1 MCGIFGVFSKKEF
14 YLEKA
19 IDFFSKIKHRGE
31 DFVFIVYSNNTNLKN
46 SEIISAKNFEELKQ
60 KSENIKVKSLIGM
73 NYFSIFGRPI
83 IFENFVFNG
92 EVFNY
97 EELKEKFQI
106 KNLKND
112 GELIKKS
119 FELDKLDLLK
129 AIYAFAYFDKE
140 KNTIYL
146 LRDIIGVNPLFYR
159 LEDSLFIFGSENK
172 IVKGTP
178 LNPRFLI
185 KFNIKNFSLVLKKRK
200 DLFKKPDSLKKY
212 KLKSIKEIKKLIEKY
227 LIENIILQAKQAK
240 KVGVLFSGGVDSTF
254 IAKILQEN
262 KIKFK
267 CCIVGH
273 EKSEDVVI
281 AEKVAQEFGFDY
293 EVKYIDEETLKKD
306 LEFLVNGLE
315 TSNIMKISVGIPI
328 YYGSL
333 INKYKVI
340 FSGIGSEELFGGYE
354 RHLKNIKKE
363 CEKGL
368 LTIWERDLYRDNV
381 ASFLGGSELR
391 TPFLSE
397 ELIYLS
403 KKIPNNWK
411 IRKISKKEKEIIKKF
426 FNKEINYCKKYL
438 LIKIAKKHINFFAYR
453 PKKAAQYGSK
463 SEKIIEKIAK
473 TKNLDKREYLKTLL
487 KEIKPIEDEIF

>member
-1 MCGIFGVFSKKEF
+1 M
-14 YLEKA
+14 
-19 IDFFSKIKHRGE
+19 
-31 DFVFIVYSNNTNLKN
+31 
-46 SEIISAKNFEELKQ
+46 
-60 KSENIKVKSLIGM
+60 
-73 NYFSIFGRPI
+73 
-83 IFENFVFNG
+83 
-92 EVFNY
+92 
-97 EELKEKFQI
+97 
-106 KNLKND
+106 
-112 GELIKKS
+112 
-119 FELDKLDLLK
+119 
-129 AIYAFAYFDKE
+129 
-140 KNTIYL
+140 
-146 LRDIIGVNPLFYR
+146 
-159 LEDSLFIFGSENK
+159 
-172 IVKGTP
+172 
-178 LNPRFLI
+178 
-185 KFNIKNFSLVLKKRK
+185 
-200 DLFKKPDSLKKY
+200 
-212 KLKSIKEIKKLIEKY
+212 
-227 LIENIILQAKQAK
+227 
-240 KVGVLFSGGVDSTF
+240 
-254 IAKILQEN
+254 
-262 KIKFK
+262 
-267 CCIVGH
+267 
-273 EKSEDVVI
+273 I

-293 EVKYIDEETLKKD
+293 EIKYINEETLKKD

-438 LIKIAKKHINFFAYR
+438 LIKITKKHINFFAYR